1 MGTAAT
7 SSGGSTSLKTRAAA
21 GTSKAACRTAVVES
35 SLMAFAFAVR
45 APSCSGTI
53 AVA

>member
-1 MGTAAT
+1 MGTAAA
-7 SSGGSTSLKTRAAA
+7 SSRGSTSLETKAVA
-21 GTSKAACRTAVVES
+21 GTSEAALRTAAVES